1 MTTGRRAGLA
11 CALLAAGLLAWPAT
25 GLAQSERG
33 TDPGGLL
40 DRLAGLTDSD
50 ALSIGGL
57 GFVRYWYQLD
67 GPDDEVD
74 TNSFELYR
82 MYLTVKARMTSWLS
96 MRLTID
102 AGPESEAAATT
113 GPAQWTTDP
122 PPEGYD
128 HTHPVSVPGDRS
140 YGVFVKFAYFD
151 VALPLDL
158 AIRAGVIPTVWTGL
172 LDDFWGFRFVA
183 SEVTDE
189 EKLQR
194 SADVGASLRW
204 KMPLRLGN
212 VEATFLNGTGFKR
225 SLDGDTDKTL
235 AARLTLTPFAS
246 CCEILAPLELGAL
259 ASVPLAQEEASGAPR
274 NVFAAFVGYRHDWFR
289 VGYQFFY
296 QDDRSGDT
304 DREGMGHA
312 AYLRFETP
320 WGVGLLGRFHVWD
333 SDVADDANQR
343 TMKLLAGAFY
353 SPVRYLTVAV
363 TDAVVW
369 TADDTDAADPPTEN
383 TLFVSSEFRF

>member
-1 MTTGRRAGLA
+1 MAKGGRAGRA
-11 CALLAAGLLAWPAT
+11 CVLLAAGLLMWPAA
-25 GLAQSERG
+25 GRAQAERG

-50 ALSIGGL
+50 TLSIGGV
-57 GFVRYWYQLD
+57 GFFRYWYQLD
-67 GPDDEVD
+67 GPADEVD

-82 MYLTVKARMTSWLS
+82 MYLTLKARMTDWLS

-102 AGPESEAAATT
+102 AGPDSEATATT

-122 PPEGYD
+122 PPDGYD

-140 YGVFVKFAYFD
+140 YGVFVKFAYFEA
-151 VALPLDL
+151 ALPLDL
-158 AIRAGVIPTVWTGL
+158 SIRAGVIPTVWTGQ

-183 SEVTDE
+183 AEVTDE

-194 SADVGASLRW
+194 SADLGAALRW

-212 VEATFLNGTGFKR
+212 VEATFINGTGFKR

-235 AARLTLTPFAS
+235 AARLTLTPFAP
-246 CCEILAPLELGAL
+246 CCQALAPLELGAL
-259 ASVPLAQEEASGAPR
+259 VSVPLAQEEASGAPR
-274 NVFAAFVGYRHDWFR
+274 NVYAAFVGYRHDWFR
-289 VGYQFFY
+289 IGYQFFY
-296 QDDRSGDT
+296 QDDRSGTT

-333 SDVADDANQR
+333 SDVDGDDNLR

-353 SPVRYLTVAV
+353 SPVSYLTVAV
-363 TDAVVW
+363 TDSIIW
-369 TADDTDAADPPTEN
+369 TADDTDAEDPPTEN
-383 TLFVSSEFRF
+383 TLLVSSEFRF